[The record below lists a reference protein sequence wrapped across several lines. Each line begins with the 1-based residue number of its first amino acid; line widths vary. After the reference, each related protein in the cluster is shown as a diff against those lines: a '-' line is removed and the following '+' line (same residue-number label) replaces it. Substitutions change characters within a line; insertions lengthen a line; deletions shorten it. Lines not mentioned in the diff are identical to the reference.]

1 MDKCSAA
8 VKRAKIY
15 CLFVGIF
22 AFLLALLLSQAF
34 FNYTEKEM
42 KMSATYTAQST
53 VKRINAHLV
62 QYVAL
67 SDFLENM
74 INSGYELNESTFS
87 KLAQLIPNHNNI
99 IKAYELAPQG
109 IITEIYPKQ
118 ENETVLGMNIL
129 TEHERKYDAQR
140 AKQTKGYTI
149 GGPYTLK
156 QGGFGALLFDPV
168 YQTDASGNRS
178 FWGFVIMVI
187 DWDEFID
194 KIGLERLSDASYCY
208 EIWEKN
214 SQTGEKIT
222 LAQSQKDMPQNC
234 LTVECG
240 IPNDTWYVDIA
251 PTAGWIPTAWW
262 IIAGIFSLI
271 LSIMTATI
279 FYQLYSKKYREKQY
293 IDELQKATAQA
304 RLANEAKTKFL
315 FRMSHDIRTPMNAII
330 GYSDLLEK
338 HLQDEKKA
346 SAYLKKLQSSGNLL
360 MTILNQVLEIARI
373 ESGTATLRLEAEDME
388 ALFHSLYTV
397 FESDIQQKELH
408 YSEEIHIRH
417 KYAICDKT
425 RLQEIQLNIVSN
437 AIKYTPRGHTIHI
450 SLNEVA
456 SDDKQAQY
464 VFTCTDTGIG
474 MSEEYLSHIF
484 EEFSREETSVKN
496 EVPGTGLG
504 LPIVKSIIELMEGT
518 IQVESKQNIG
528 TKITVTLPFDIAEK
542 KDVSGKQE
550 PKQPSRAEEKPYR
563 ILLAED
569 NALNAEIALELL
581 KGAGFLVEHAADGQ
595 ACVDMLSRAEEGYY
609 DLILMDVQMPIL
621 NGYEATKK
629 IRQLENR
636 KKAEI
641 PILAMTANAFSED
654 QQAALEAG
662 MNEHV
667 AKPIDMNVLL
677 RVMMKYL

>member
-417 KYAICDKT
+417 KYAVCDKT

-474 MSEEYLSHIF
+474 MSEEFLSHIF
-484 EEFSREETSVKN
+484 EEFSREETSAKN

-595 ACVDMLSRAEEGYY
+595 ACVDMLSHAEEGYY

>member
-1 MDKCSAA
+1 MYKCSAA

>member
-118 ENETVLGMNIL
+118 ENETVFGMNIL
-129 TEHERKYDAQR
+129 TEHERKCDAQR

-156 QGGFGALLFDPV
+156 QGGLGALLFDPV

-208 EIWEKN
+208 EIWAKN
-214 SQTGEKIT
+214 SQTSEKIT

-251 PTAGWIPTAWW
+251 PTAGWIPTTWW

-293 IDELQKATAQA
+293 IDELQKATEQA

-417 KYAICDKT
+417 KYAVCDKT

-595 ACVDMLSRAEEGYY
+595 ACVDMLSHAEDGYY

-621 NGYEATKK
+621 NGYETTKK
-629 IRQLENR
+629 IRQMEDR